1 MIKYFELIRVKQW
14 YKNVVVFIPLV
25 FAGKFLDL
33 KALVLTLIGFF
44 ALCLVSSSNY
54 IINDLKDIEKDRRHP
69 EKKFRPI
76 ASGKVKKWEAIII
89 CSALLA
95 ASIFISVKLS
105 ISFFLC
111 VVAIFILTQGYTF
124 YLRNEQFL
132 DIIMIAINFVI
143 RAVSGAFIINVRISP
158 WLILCTF
165 FLSLFLSAGKR
176 EADIRLLKDKAVFH
190 KRVLKDYNIQITNAL
205 MIIST
210 SALILSYALYSFLS
224 IYPMLIYTIPFA
236 LYAIFRYLY
245 LVYSGSEIGRH
256 PEKAILDKRLLI
268 GSFLW
273 LISIFFI
280 ILYSVT

>member
-1 MIKYFELIRVKQW
+1 VIKYFELIRVKQW

>member
-33 KALVLTLIGFF
+33 KALILTLIGFF

-111 VVAIFILTQGYTF
+111 VVAIFVLTQGYTF

>member
-1 MIKYFELIRVKQW
+1 VIKYFELIRVKQW

-33 KALVLTLIGFF
+33 KALILTLIGFF

-111 VVAIFILTQGYTF
+111 VVAIFVLTQGYTF